1 MSEASSSVVG
11 GRRSREEAER
21 LVCEFEQSGMRR
33 AAFCQGRG
41 VAPHTLDYYRR
52 KLGNPNQARAT
63 QLLPVE
69 LVGPVATRSS
79 YLRVELA
86 NGRRIAVEDGFDA
99 LLLRRLGA
107 VLEG

>member
-1 MSEASSSVVG
+1 MG

-21 LVCEFEQSGMRR
+21 LVCEFEQSGMTRT
-33 AAFCQGRG
+33 AFCRGRG
-41 VAPHTLDYYRR
+41 VSPHMLDYYRR
-52 KLGNPNQARAT
+52 KLGNQKQPRSG

-69 LVGPVATRSS
+69 LVGPLPGRSS
-79 YLRVELA
+79 HLRVELA

-99 LLLRRLGA
+99 LLLRRLIA